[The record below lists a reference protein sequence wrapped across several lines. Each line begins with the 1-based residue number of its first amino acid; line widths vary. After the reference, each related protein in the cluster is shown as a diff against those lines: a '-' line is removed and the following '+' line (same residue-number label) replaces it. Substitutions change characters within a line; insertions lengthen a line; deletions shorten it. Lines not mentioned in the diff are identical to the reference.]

1 VDRNDG
7 LTCGVRWEFREVKGC
22 GGGEGRLVE
31 TRQCTRF
38 VLPLAIGPTISPPAP
53 PPLRSARPLFSYAAS
68 FQGRDAHLPWTHQSS
83 LCKLRGDKYKL
94 SNTESGVQDNL
105 IAASCD
111 SDSVNHTGESKELV
125 PIIFINHHQDGFL
138 YASPF
143 LLPRLNN
150 DAGRRISFRHI
161 LEEVWR

>member
-1 VDRNDG
+1 VD
-7 LTCGVRWEFREVKGC
+7 TPIW
-22 GGGEGRLVE
+22 LVQIAD
-31 TRQCTRF
+31 R
-38 VLPLAIGPTISPPAP
+38 
-53 PPLRSARPLFSYAAS
+53 
-68 FQGRDAHLPWTHQSS
+68 
-83 LCKLRGDKYKL
+83 RGDKYQL

-111 SDSVNHTGESKELV
+111 SDSVNHTGEPKELV
-125 PIIFINHHQDGFL
+125 SIIFINHYQDGFL

-150 DAGRRISFRHI
+150 DAGRRISFRYI

>member
-1 VDRNDG
+1 MWRRG
-7 LTCGVRWEFREVKGC
+7 REV
-22 GGGEGRLVE
+22 GRNSAMYKV
-31 TRQCTRF
+31 RSPVGDRPHN
-38 VLPLAIGPTISPPAP
+38 LPACPTPT
-53 PPLRSARPLFSYAAS
+53 PLRSSTFLLRSKLPGSRRPLTVDTPVWLVQIAD
-68 FQGRDAHLPWTHQSS
+68 R
-83 LCKLRGDKYKL
+83 RGDKYQL

>member
-1 VDRNDG
+1 MWRRG
-7 LTCGVRWEFREVKGC
+7 REV
-22 GGGEGRLVE
+22 GRNSAMYKV
-31 TRQCTRF
+31 RSPVGDRPHN
-38 VLPLAIGPTISPPAP
+38 LPACPTPT
-53 PPLRSARPLFSYAAS
+53 PLRSARPLFSYAAS